1 MKYRYRLE
9 KYNRQNRYTCP
20 QCGGYHCFTRYIDT
34 EDGSYLADDVG
45 KCDHEDNCGYHKRPR
60 EYFAEQRNRQPK
72 VVDPETARRHREQL
86 AEEQERE
93 RQRWINPDTIDMTII
108 ERQREYIDR
117 CPLFTKMAGL
127 LGAERTN
134 AALTKYHV
142 GATLNGRAIW
152 PQIDVAGRCRTA
164 KVMEYKPDGHRVK
177 TKTGDRVSWL
187 HSMIEARKKKR
198 GIKSD
203 YNLAQC
209 WFGCHLVT
217 PDTKE
222 VNIVESEKTAVI
234 CAAIVPNS
242 VWLATGGVTYLQQ
255 RYAPAGIE
263 HIKINLWTDIGAVDK
278 WRTAANNIRC
288 AGVNVVTWYNWEGAA
303 VTDKADVADYLLA
316 TLTGTAAT
324 TTTDTTTT
332 ATVTEPAATTTTTTT
347 PATPATVMQ
356 SITATVATKAVSCF
370 VKYTIRPF
378 DIVQPAAVESMP
390 FPPTMSVKKWTEL
403 RKLGLVF

>member
-1 MKYRYRLE
+1 MEYRYRLE
-9 KYNRQNRYTCP
+9 KYNKRNRYTCP

-45 KCDHEDNCGYHKRPR
+45 KCDHENSCGYHKRPR
-60 EYFAEQRNRQPK
+60 EYFTEQRNRQPK
-72 VVDPETARRHREQL
+72 VVDLETAKLHREQL
-86 AEEQERE
+86 DKEHERE
-93 RQRWINPDTIDMTII
+93 RQKWINPDTIDMAII
-108 ERQREYIDR
+108 ERQRGYIDR
-117 CPLFTKMAGL
+117 CPLFTKMAGI
-127 LGAERTN
+127 LGEERTN
-134 AALTKYHV
+134 AALAKYHV

-198 GIKSD
+198 GIKSNF
-203 YNLAQC
+203 NLAQC
-209 WFGCHLVT
+209 WFGSHLVT

-222 VNIVESEKTAVI
+222 INIVESEKTAVI
-234 CAAIVPNS
+234 CSAIVPNS

-255 RYAPAGIE
+255 HYAPAGIE
-263 HIKINLWTDIGAVDK
+263 RIKINVWPDADAAAK
-278 WRTAANNIRC
+278 WREAAANIHC
-288 AGVNVVTWYNWEGAA
+288 AGVNVVDWYNWEGAT
-303 VTDKADVADYLLA
+303 VTKKADIADYLLS
-316 TLTGTAAT
+316 TLTAAT

-332 ATVTEPAATTTTTTT
+332 ATVTVPAATTTTTTT
-347 PATPATVMQ
+347 PATPAATIRQ
-356 SITATVATKAVSCF
+356 SITATVATRLVSCF

-378 DIVQPAAVESMP
+378 DIVQSAAVESMP

-403 RKLGLVF
+403 RKLGLAF